1 MRARRIRYRRVARS
15 HWPACSLGRL
25 ILFPGGTKI
34 GSPLSLRWRC
44 PARSWFASLLP
55 TTSQL
60 TLSASSSASNHQQAR
75 FLISLAQPPRHGV
88 INNSNPGTTTALQL
102 HATAITPTRHG
113 LLSRKRADN
122 SVDTRQTTER
132 RRGESPTQYPIFSYP
147 AAGREDSLVL
157 TAVCPRDR

>member
-1 MRARRIRYRRVARS
+1 MARGLARTPNPASRRNQN
-15 HWPACSLGRL
+15 RL
-25 ILFPGGTKI
+25 AAF
-34 GSPLSLRWRC
+34 SPVEVSSKKLVCVTS
-44 PARSWFASLLP
+44 S
-55 TTSQL
+55 TISQL